1 MTMPPPADIVN
12 VEGNANGLAVDYWQ
26 SLVQYAEEEREEPPV
41 GQFGRLQIMNLTHL
55 LNEIARIKG
64 AVEHNRTTS
73 ADQMECLRKRLRQ
86 YGKHSR
92 IMTTRRTISTEPLLA
107 DPS

>member
-1 MTMPPPADIVN
+1 MAKIPPAGMVDTEVKAN
-12 VEGNANGLAVDYWQ
+12 VLPVDYWQ
-26 SLVQYAEEEREEPPV
+26 SLDQYVEEEREEPPL

-55 LNEIARIKG
+55 LNEIVRIKG
-64 AVEHNRTTS
+64 AVERNRTTS
-73 ADQMECLRKRLRQ
+73 ADQMECLRNKLQQ

-92 IMTTRRTISTEPLLA
+92 KISHRNMSKEPLLA